1 MPQSWTRQAVG
12 EKDTQAI
19 DADSVATTNDLENF
33 ESMRRGGTGG
43 GGGSGSGGSSTA
55 VVKSETITAAGK
67 HKEEVQTKLD
77 TSDPKPQM
85 VLTNVITRDLE
96 AIELLRETH
105 EQHPNVALALITNG
119 GRNLSATEA
128 ASCGVFAFLR
138 EPLRLSEL
146 ELYLTRL

>member
-1 MPQSWTRQAVG
+1 MSDTRSLLIYVDHDDPVVEQTLLEFLTDLGHTA
-12 EKDTQAI
+12 TAC
-19 DADSVATTNDLENF
+19 DSF
-33 ESMRRGGTGG
+33 
-43 GGGSGSGGSSTA
+43 
-55 VVKSETITAAGK
+55 
-67 HKEEVQTKLD
+67 EEVQTKLD

-146 ELYLTRL
+146 ELYLTQL